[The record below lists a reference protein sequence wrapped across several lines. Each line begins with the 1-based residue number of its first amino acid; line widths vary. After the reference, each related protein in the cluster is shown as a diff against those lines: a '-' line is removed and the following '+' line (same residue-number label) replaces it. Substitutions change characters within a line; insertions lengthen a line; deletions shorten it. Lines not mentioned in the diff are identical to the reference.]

1 MSFEVIGE
9 ILGRAVA
16 EGEIPGAVALV
27 TDRRGVVHESAAG
40 LASVSRGDAMSP
52 ETVFRIAS
60 MTKPVTSVAVL
71 MLREA
76 GQLDLDDALARHV
89 PGFEQ
94 PPVLVSF
101 DETTG
106 DRVVRP
112 ASRAITIHDLLTH
125 TSGFGYWFLNREI
138 LVVSE
143 GRIEHFGAPFLMHD
157 PGERFSYGIS
167 TDVLGQLIEPLS
179 GLPLA
184 RFFAERIFAPLGMTE
199 TSFDQP
205 EDPTRA
211 AGMHRC
217 VDDGF
222 ERVAS
227 DTRGDAPRGGGG
239 LHSTARDYAAFL
251 RMLLRGGTSD
261 RGEQLLTAASV
272 DAMTSNQI
280 GDLFAGLQRSVF
292 PPRTLDFTFL
302 DGTQKFGFNL
312 AIETRDR
319 PGRRQAGSWSWAG
332 IFNTYFWGD
341 PKTGIGAVLMMQMS
355 PFCHPRS
362 LAVLDEVEAAIYS
375 AAHA

>member
-167 TDVLGQLIEPLS
+167 TDIVGLLVEPVS
-179 GLPLA
+179 GLPIE
-184 RFFAERIFAPLGMTE
+184 RFFEERITGPLGM
-199 TSFDQP
+199 
-205 EDPTRA
+205 R
-211 AGMHRC
+211 
-217 VDDGF
+217 
-222 ERVAS
+222 
-227 DTRGDAPRGGGG
+227 DTRFEPPSAPGRTAGLHTRQGGRLIDSPNGVRAEQPRGGGG
-239 LHSTARDYAAFL
+239 LFSTARDYAAL
-251 RMLLRGGTSD
+251 IRMLLNDGVADDGT
-261 RGEQLLTAASV
+261 RLLSPESV
-272 DAMTSNQI
+272 RLMTTNRI
-280 GDLFAGLQRSVF
+280 GSLWAPIQRSVF
-292 PPRTLDFTFL
+292 PERTLDFAFL
-302 DGTQKFGFNL
+302 DGTQMCGL
-312 AIETRDR
+312 TLLVETRDR
-319 PGRRQAGSWSWAG
+319 PGGRSAGSWAWAG

-341 PKTGIGAVLMMQMS
+341 PRAGIGAVLLMQMS
-355 PFCHPRS
+355 PFCAPACLR
-362 LAVLDEVEAAIYS
+362 LAVDFE
-375 AAHA
+375 HAVYRALG